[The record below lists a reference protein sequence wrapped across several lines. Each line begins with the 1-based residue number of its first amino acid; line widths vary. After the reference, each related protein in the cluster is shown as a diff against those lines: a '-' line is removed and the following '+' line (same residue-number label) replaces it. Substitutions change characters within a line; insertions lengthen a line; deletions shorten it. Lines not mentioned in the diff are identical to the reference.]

1 MPRHPDRQLERL
13 SQPVAARMLAATR
26 TAVACAGSVEQHG
39 GHLPLGTDAFA
50 AQSIAERVAFRLDTV
65 VAPLGP
71 VGVAPYHLP
80 WPGSL
85 SLSPTTLSAVLVDV
99 CAALSRAGVSRIVVV
114 NWHEGNSATLRMAAA
129 QAQQQYPVRIVIAE
143 THVITHSLYPDE
155 MEFTHAGSMETAAV
169 LAYEPGLVQLDRRS
183 VASDLTSGEAA
194 HGLFRRPDVYPVLQD
209 FRDVAPTGWY
219 GRPEL
224 ADQSRAEEIAE
235 AVADH
240 VVRQAREIW
249 TALGH
254 DGAVEPGSDIIVEP
268 PDSYSGDGRS
278 AAPAG
283 SPR

>member
-13 SQPVAARMLAATR
+13 SQPAAASMLAATG
-26 TAVACAGSVEQHG
+26 TAVLCAGSVEQHG

-50 AQSIAERVAFRLDTV
+50 AQSIAERVAYRLDTV

-85 SLSPTTLSAVLVDV
+85 SLSPATMSAVLVDV
-99 CAALSRAGVSRIVVV
+99 CAALSRAGVSRVLLV
-114 NWHEGNSATLRMAAA
+114 NWHEGNSATLRIAAA
-129 QAQQQYPVRIVIAE
+129 QAQQRYPLRVVIAE
-143 THVITHSLYPDE
+143 THVITHTMYPDE

-169 LAYEPGLVQLDRRS
+169 LAYESGLVHLDRRTE
-183 VASDLTSGEAA
+183 ASDRASGEAA

-209 FRDVAPTGWY
+209 FREVAPTGWY

-224 ADQSRAEEIAE
+224 ATADRAEEIAE

-240 VVRQAREIW
+240 VVHRAREIW
-249 TALGH
+249 AALGLSAAAG
-254 DGAVEPGSDIIVEP
+254 DAGGVAVVP
-268 PDSYSGDGRS
+268 PDSYAGDGVS

-283 SPR
+283 SSR